1 MRKENM
7 ESIILKNKRLV
18 FILLTVPTLLLIPFI
33 AMRFTD
39 EVNWTPLD
47 FITMGF
53 MLLMTGLAIEVA
65 LRIAR
70 VTWVKVAV
78 VAGILFGFVM
88 VWGTL
93 VHLGG

>member
-1 MRKENM
+1 MTKQN
-7 ESIILKNKRLV
+7 IRLIC
-18 FILLTVPTLLLIPFI
+18 ILLAVPALLLIPFI
-33 AMRFTD
+33 AMRYTV
-39 EVNWTPLD
+39 EVNWSPLD

-65 LRIAR
+65 LRFVRTKWMR
-70 VTWVKVAV
+70 VAAV
-78 VAGILFGFVM
+78 VVVLFGFLM

>member
-1 MRKENM
+1 MTKQNT
-7 ESIILKNKRLV
+7 RLIY
-18 FILLTVPTLLLIPFI
+18 ILLAVPVLLLIPFF
-33 AMRFTD
+33 AMKFTG
-39 EVNWTPLD
+39 EVNWSPLD

-65 LRIAR
+65 LRIVRTKWMR
-70 VTWVKVAV
+70 VTAV
-78 VAGILFGFVM
+78 VVVLFGFLM

>member
-1 MRKENM
+1 MNTKNIR
-7 ESIILKNKRLV
+7 IIC
-18 FILLTVPTLLLIPFI
+18 ILLAVPVLLLIPFF
-33 AMRFTD
+33 AMRFTN
-39 EVNWTPLD
+39 EVNWTALD

-65 LRIAR
+65 LRIVRTKWMR
-70 VTWVKVAV
+70 VAAV
-78 VAGILFGFVM
+78 VVVLFGFLM

>member
-1 MRKENM
+1 M
-7 ESIILKNKRLV
+7 ESIILNNKRLI
-18 FILLTVPTLLLIPFI
+18 FILLLVPILLLIPFA

-65 LRIAR
+65 LRIAK
-70 VTWVKVAV
+70 VTWIKVAA

>member
-1 MRKENM
+1 M
-7 ESIILKNKRLV
+7 KNIRLFGV
-18 FILLTVPTLLLIPFI
+18 LVAVAVLISVPAI

-39 EVNWTPLD
+39 EVNWTALD

-53 MLLMTGLAIEVA
+53 MLLCTGLGIEFA
-65 LRIAR
+65 LRTIKF
-70 VTWVKVAV
+70 TWAKVAAV
-78 VAGILFGFVM
+78 VAILFGFVM